1 MFFLLSKILAFMLCP
16 AYWVYIGVI
25 LYFVIKKP
33 ILKKRILIATL
44 LLTFILT
51 NNVIYKKTMLWW
63 QTPRQQIAIG
73 NTYEAGIILGGMYSF
88 DDDKQGYFNDAC
100 DRFIQTNKLYHSG
113 IIKKIIISGGSAAI
127 LTKEPSEADSLKKEF
142 ILSGVKEQD
151 IIIDPSSRST
161 YENALFTKKLTDSL
175 HFKPPYVLVTSA
187 FHMPRSLM
195 VFKKQHIPVVPVTSD
210 YVVINKNLSP
220 EQYILP
226 NPRLLNDWG
235 LIIKEWIGII
245 MYKSTGKA

>member
-195 VFKKQHIPVVPVTSD
+195 VFKKQQIPVVPVTAD
-210 YVVINKNLSP
+210 YVVINKTLSP

-245 MYKSTGKA
+245 MYKSTGKS

>member
-25 LYFVIKKP
+25 LYFVVKKP
-33 ILKKRILIATL
+33 ILKKRILIASL

-63 QTPRQQIAIG
+63 QTSRQQIAIG

-175 HFKPPYVLVTSA
+175 HYKPPYVLVTSA

-195 VFKKQHIPVVPVTSD
+195 VFKKQHIPVVPVTAD
-210 YVVINKNLSP
+210 YVVINKTLSP